1 MSTATTTALRL
12 TPAAGRIGAVVHDVQ
27 LGGEL
32 PAETVAA
39 IETALHEHKVL
50 FFRGQQHLDD
60 AEHEAFAR
68 LLGHPVGHPTVPSA
82 DGRYVFE
89 LDATKGVRANN
100 WHTDVTFVPSYPK
113 ASILRALELPPA
125 GGSTV
130 WANTAAAYQD
140 LPEPLKV
147 LAESLRAVHTN
158 DYDYAASLALRPELA
173 DNAEIAN
180 LFRQVFVSTAFK
192 TEHPVVRVHPVT
204 GEKNLLLGA
213 FAQRIQG
220 VSGADSRALLALF
233 QRYVERLEN
242 TVRWDWQ
249 VGDVAIWD
257 NRATQHY
264 AVNDYGDEPRLVRRI
279 TLDGDLPVG
288 VDGAPSRLLE
298 PAEPPRVAGLVP
310 AEELETAAAE
320 AAKVAA
326 AEAAGA
332 GAAVAP
338 STVAP
343 AADQD

>member
-1 MSTATTTALRL
+1 MTTAITELRL
-12 TPAAGRIGAVVHDVQ
+12 APAAGRIGAVVHNVR
-27 LGGEL
+27 LGGDL

-39 IETALHEHKVL
+39 IEAALYRHKVL

-60 AEHEAFAR
+60 TGHEAFAR
-68 LLGHPVGHPTVPSA
+68 LLGQPVDHPTVPSA
-82 DGRYVFE
+82 DGRYIFE

-113 ASILRALELPPA
+113 ASILRALELPEA

-130 WANTAAAYQD
+130 WANTAAAYDD
-140 LPEPLKV
+140 LPAPLKT

-158 DYDYAASLALRPELA
+158 DYDYAATLALKPELA
-173 DNAEIAN
+173 DNREIAE

-192 TEHPVVRVHPVT
+192 TEHPLVRVHPVT
-204 GEKNLLLGA
+204 GERSLLLGA

-220 VSGADSRALLALF
+220 VSGADSKALIALF

-249 VGDVAIWD
+249 VGDVAVWD

-264 AVNDYGDEPRLVRRI
+264 AVNDYGDQPRLVRRI

-298 PAEPPRVAGLVP
+298 PVEPPAVAGIVP
-310 AEELETAAAE
+310 AEELEAARP
-320 AAKVAA
+320 
-326 AEAAGA
+326 GA
-332 GAAVAP
+332 
-338 STVAP
+338 
-343 AADQD
+343 

>member
-1 MSTATTTALRL
+1 MTTTASPTVLRL
-12 TPAAGRIGAVVHDVQ
+12 TPAAGRIGAVVHDIR
-27 LGGEL
+27 LGGDL

-39 IETALHEHKVL
+39 VEAALYEHKVL

-60 AEHEAFAR
+60 AGQEAFAR

-82 DGRYVFE
+82 DGRYIFE

-113 ASILRALELPPA
+113 ASILRALEVPPA
-125 GGSTV
+125 GGSTL

-140 LPEPLKV
+140 LPAPLKT

-158 DYDYAASLALRPELA
+158 DYDYAARLALRPELA
-173 DNAEIAN
+173 NNPEVAK
-180 LFRQVFVSTAFK
+180 LFRDVFVSTAFK

-204 GEKNLLLGA
+204 GEKTLLLGA
-213 FAQRIQG
+213 FAQRLQHL
-220 VSGADSRALLALF
+220 SGDDGKALIDLF
-233 QRYVERLEN
+233 QRYVERPEN

-264 AVNDYGDEPRLVRRI
+264 AVADYGDEPRLVRRI

-288 VDGAPSRLLE
+288 VDGTPSRLLE

-310 AEELETAAAE
+310 AEELETADDRAADDR
-320 AAKVAA
+320 AA
-326 AEAAGA
+326 ADRTAN
-332 GAAVAP
+332 
-338 STVAP
+338 
-343 AADQD
+343 